1 MFVFT
6 VGLTYLTLYTVAFDC
21 PLESFLGTLIRI
33 VAAGRFSPS
42 TGMYTIRNG
51 KAGSDLLPPVNSL
64 SIRIRLFSRSTF
76 GRVNFRESF
85 IEGYIMK
92 QSEVMRKWIASLCL
106 SELFL
111 FVVFADKHIQRCRHG
126 RSCT

>member
-6 VGLTYLTLYTVAFDC
+6 VGLTYLTLYMLRLTAR
-21 PLESFLGTLIRI
+21 LNLFLGTLIRI

-106 SELFL
+106 SELF
-111 FVVFADKHIQRCRHG
+111 FICCVRG
-126 RSCT
+126 